1 MNSRIFNSHTGAAC
15 GLIIGIILG
24 ALVLDHAALAH
35 YLPFVSP

>member
-1 MNSRIFNSHTGAAC
+1 
-15 GLIIGIILG
+15 LIIGIILG